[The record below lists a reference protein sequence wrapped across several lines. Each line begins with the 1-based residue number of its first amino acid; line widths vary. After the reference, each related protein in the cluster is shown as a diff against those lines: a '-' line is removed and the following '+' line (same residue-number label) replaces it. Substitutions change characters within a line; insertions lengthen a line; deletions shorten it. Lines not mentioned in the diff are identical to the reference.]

1 MNKKVRDI
9 IVLVGVSI
17 VLLASLVLLYM
28 VLFTKVFFNDDKPTA
43 GNHGIVGQPPIDM
56 VDDSEI
62 LELKVRYEGG
72 ELFAGGSV
80 IAEDF
85 IVEAVYKDGSVKH
98 IKNYEC
104 VMMSEDYRLK
114 EGSNT
119 LVFYYG
125 RKSAV
130 ITLEA
135 VNVRSAYIFAPTY
148 ILHKGNGHSED
159 TVNQIEAGSL
169 TYKEALAGVAFTG
182 DSQIKAL
189 ETYRIL
195 DANTVEALVGAS
207 ADYLEQNFSTV
218 VTKAYGKDALIVHYG
233 INSLSVSENERSR
246 RVEQY
251 KDLLLRL
258 KEELPETRI
267 IVSGVFPVSDR
278 IYYNK
283 GSFAYINQYNFD
295 LLDMCMEIGV
305 EYYSNNEYMTNHQ
318 EVFSADGLHLE
329 YKFYN
334 EYWLKDLITTLKL

>member
-1 MNKKVRDI
+1 MSKKVRDI
-9 IVLVGVSI
+9 IVLAGISV

-28 VLFTKVFFNDDKPTA
+28 VLFTKVFFDKDKPTV
-43 GNHGIVGQPPIDM
+43 GNQGIVERPTTEI
-56 VDDSEI
+56 VDDSDI
-62 LELKVRYEGG
+62 VELRVRYEGG
-72 ELFAGGSV
+72 ELYAGGNV
-80 IAEDF
+80 IADDF
-85 IVEAVYKDGSVKH
+85 IVEAVNKDGSVKH
-98 IKNYEC
+98 IKNYESA
-104 VMMSEDYRLK
+104 MISEDYRLK

-125 RKSAV
+125 SKSAV

-135 VNVRSAYIFAPTY
+135 INVRNSYIFAPTY
-148 ILHKGNGHSED
+148 ILHKGNGNSED
-159 TVNQIEAGSL
+159 TVKQIEEGII
-169 TYKEALAGVAFTG
+169 TYKDALSQVAFTG

-189 ETYRIL
+189 ETYRLL
-195 DANTVEALVGAS
+195 DVNTVEALVGAS

-233 INSLSVSENERSR
+233 INSLSVSENERNR
-246 RVEQY
+246 RIEQY
-251 KDLLLRL
+251 RGLLLRL